1 MSIPGCSTEKRILRL
16 EDAKLIRSGLSTEGD
31 KSSEPTPLYGSAYAF
46 DVIHLS
52 PVTYTY
58 TQTAITDRNAGY
70 DCLNSWR
77 AKCILS
83 PCELF
88 GRTFCALFGIGAI
101 SCPTD
106 GRAFRRRVDRFFMYP
121 LQSVDLEN
129 SPHLRSKHGS
139 EVEGFRR

>member
-1 MSIPGCSTEKRILRL
+1 MATMSRRYMGRVLDFLCLTEDYGQHGWVALSRL
-16 EDAKLIRSGLSTEGD
+16 ARVRVK
-31 KSSEPTPLYGSAYAF
+31 
-46 DVIHLS
+46 
-52 PVTYTY
+52 PVT
-58 TQTAITDRNAGY
+58 QNIFPIHN
-70 DCLNSWR
+70 
-77 AKCILS
+77 LS
-83 PCELF
+83 FCELF

-139 EVEGFRR
+139 EVEGFCR